1 VRLPSLDHNNIQEE
15 LTMPSRSISLAL
27 RVFRTSTL
35 TVLIGC
41 VFTVSVYAQKTKTGF
56 QSFVVGNPADAQ
68 PSQNLSPGLVLMGG
82 GTDVDAAFQ
91 WMCGRA
97 GGGDF
102 LVIRTTGTDAYNSY
116 IQELCPQMD
125 SVETIIITSITGANS
140 AYVSSQIQNAE
151 ALWIAGGDQ
160 STYVALWRNTAV
172 QTGVNFLLN
181 SKQAP
186 VGGTSAGLAVL
197 SQFIYTGALG
207 SVTSSQA
214 LANPFHRYVTLDR
227 DLFQQVLGAG
237 KLYDSHFVTRDRMG
251 RSLVF
256 LARIVNNGWAAQP
269 RGIGIDERTAL
280 LVLPTGAA
288 TMVGSGAAYFLQAPG
303 PAQVLADRTPMTYLN
318 IGVYKLPQG
327 GTFNFSTWTGTG
339 GVAYTLNV
347 NNGSV
352 TSTQAGGNIY

>member
-1 VRLPSLDHNNIQEE
+1 M
-15 LTMPSRSISLAL
+15 LTRSFVAVSL
-27 RVFRTSTL
+27 RVFCTL
-35 TVLIGC
+35 IVIG
-41 VFTVSVYAQKTKTGF
+41 VFASSIYAGPKPGF
-56 QSFVVGNPADAQ
+56 QAFIVGNPVDA
-68 PSQNLSPGLVLMGG
+68 PPAPGLSPGLVLMGG

-91 WMCGRA
+91 WMCQRA

-102 LVIRTTGTDAYNSY
+102 VVIRTTGTDAYNPY

-125 SVETIIITSITGANS
+125 SVETIIITTVTGANS
-140 AYVSSQIQNAE
+140 AYVSSHIQNAE

-160 STYVALWRNTAV
+160 STYVNLWRGTAV
-172 QTGVNFLLN
+172 QTGVNFLIN
-181 SKQAP
+181 SKMTP

-197 SQFIYTGALG
+197 SQFIYTGQLG

-227 DLFQQVLGAG
+227 DLFQQGLGVD

-251 RSLVF
+251 RSLTF
-256 LARIVNNGWAAQP
+256 LARIVNNGWATQP
-269 RGIGIDERTAL
+269 RGIGVDERTAL
-280 LVLPTGAA
+280 LVTPNGAA
-288 TMVGSGAAYFLQAPG
+288 TMVGEGAAYFLQAPG
-303 PAQVLADRTPMTYLN
+303 PAQVLVEKTPLTYLN
-318 IGVYKLPQG
+318 IGVYKVPQG

-347 NNGSV
+347 NNGSL

>member
-1 VRLPSLDHNNIQEE
+1 MLTRSFVAVSLRILCAVAVISAVAS
-15 LTMPSRSISLAL
+15 LT
-27 RVFRTSTL
+27 
-35 TVLIGC
+35 
-41 VFTVSVYAQKTKTGF
+41 YAGPKPGF
-56 QSFVVGNPADAQ
+56 QAFIVGNPNDA
-68 PSQNLSPGLVLMGG
+68 PPAPTLNPGLVLMGG

-91 WMCGRA
+91 WMCQRA

-102 LVIRTTGTDAYNSY
+102 VVIRTTGTDAYNPY
-116 IQELCPQMD
+116 IQALCPQMD
-125 SVETIIITSITGANS
+125 SVETIIITSVTGANS
-140 AYVSSQIQNAE
+140 AYVSSHIQNAE

-160 STYVALWRNTAV
+160 STYVNLWRGTAV

-181 SKQAP
+181 SKLAP

-197 SQFIYTGALG
+197 SQFIYTGQLG

-227 DLFQQVLGAG
+227 DLFQSALGVD

-251 RSLVF
+251 RSLTF

-269 RGIGIDERTAL
+269 RGIGVDEETAL
-280 LVLPTGAA
+280 LVLTNGAVS
-288 TMVGSGAAYFLQAPG
+288 MVGSGAAYFLQAPG
-303 PAQVLADRTPMTYLN
+303 AAQVLAEKTPLTYLN
-318 IGVYKLPQG
+318 IGVYKVPQG
-327 GTFNFSTWTGTG
+327 GTFNFSTWSGTG

>member
-1 VRLPSLDHNNIQEE
+1 M
-15 LTMPSRSISLAL
+15 LTRSFVAVSL
-27 RVFRTSTL
+27 RVL
-35 TVLIGC
+35 CALAVI
-41 VFTVSVYAQKTKTGF
+41 SVVASSIYAGPKPGF
-56 QSFVVGNPADAQ
+56 QAFIAGNPADAPQ
-68 PSQNLSPGLVLMGG
+68 SPSLSPGLVLMGG

-91 WMCGRA
+91 WMCQRA

-102 LVIRTTGTDAYNSY
+102 VVIRTTGTDAYNPY
-116 IQELCPQMD
+116 IQQLCPQMD
-125 SVETIIITSITGANS
+125 SVETIIITSVTGANS
-140 AYVSSQIQNAE
+140 AYVSSHIQTAE

-160 STYVALWRNTAV
+160 STYVNLWRGTAV

-181 SKQAP
+181 SKLAP

-197 SQFIYTGALG
+197 SQFIYTGELG

-227 DLFQQVLGAG
+227 DLFQSALGVN

-251 RSLVF
+251 RSLTF
-256 LARIVNNGWAAQP
+256 LARIVNNGWATQP
-269 RGIGIDERTAL
+269 RGIGVDEETAL
-280 LVLPTGAA
+280 LVTPNGAVS
-288 TMVGSGAAYFLQAPG
+288 MVGTGAAYFLQAPG
-303 PAQVLADRTPMTYLN
+303 PAQVLADRTPLTYLN
-318 IGVYKLPQG
+318 IGVYKVPQG

>member
-1 VRLPSLDHNNIQEE
+1 MLVCL
-15 LTMPSRSISLAL
+15 
-27 RVFRTSTL
+27 RTSIFAL
-35 TVLIGC
+35 AILCLFASG
-41 VFTVSVYAQKTKTGF
+41 VYAAKSKDGF
-56 QSFVVGNPADAQ
+56 QAFIVGNPADAQ
-68 PSQNLSPGLVLMGG
+68 QSPSLSPGLVLMGG

-91 WMCGRA
+91 WMCQKA

-102 LVIRTTGTDAYNSY
+102 VVIRTTGTDAYNPY
-116 IQELCPQMD
+116 IQDLCPQMD
-125 SVETIIITSITGANS
+125 SVETIIITTTAGANS
-140 AYVSSQIQNAE
+140 AYVSSHIQNAE

-160 STYVALWRNTAV
+160 STYTALWRGTAV

-181 SKQAP
+181 SKHAP

-214 LANPFHRYVTLDR
+214 LVNPFHRYVTLER
-227 DLFQQVLGAG
+227 DLFNSALGG
-237 KLYDSHFVTRDRMG
+237 SKLYDSHFVTRDRMG

-269 RGIGIDERTAL
+269 RGIGIDEETAI
-280 LVLPTGAA
+280 LVEPNGAGS
-288 TMVGSGAAYFLQAPG
+288 MVGSGAAYFLQAPG

-318 IGVYKLPQG
+318 IGVYKVPQG
-327 GTFNFSTWTGTG
+327 AIFNLSTWTGTG

>member
-1 VRLPSLDHNNIQEE
+1 MRILCAFVVVGVLA
-15 LTMPSRSISLAL
+15 TSI
-27 RVFRTSTL
+27 
-35 TVLIGC
+35 
-41 VFTVSVYAQKTKTGF
+41 YAAPKTGF
-56 QSFVVGNPADAQ
+56 QAFIAGNPGDAQ
-68 PSQNLSPGLVLMGG
+68 PAPTLSPGLVLMGG

-91 WMCGRA
+91 WMCQRA

-102 LVIRTTGTDAYNSY
+102 VVIRTTGTDAYNPY
-116 IQELCPQMD
+116 IQQLCPQMD
-125 SVETIIITSITGANS
+125 SVETIIITSVAGANS
-140 AYVSSQIQNAE
+140 AYVSTQIQNAE

-160 STYVALWRNTAV
+160 STYVNLWRGTAV

-181 SKQAP
+181 TKQAP

-197 SQFIYTGALG
+197 SQFIYTGELG

-227 DLFQQVLGAG
+227 DLFQSALGQN

-269 RGIGIDERTAL
+269 RGIGIDEATAL
-280 LVLPTGAA
+280 LVLPNGSA

-303 PAQVLADRTPMTYLN
+303 AAQVLADKTPLTYLN

-327 GTFNFSTWTGTG
+327 GTFNFGTWNGNG

-347 NNGSV
+347 NNGAL

>member
-1 VRLPSLDHNNIQEE
+1 M
-15 LTMPSRSISLAL
+15 LTRSFVAVSL
-27 RVFRTSTL
+27 RVARNLLVASAL
-35 TVLIGC
+35 VAALA
-41 VFTVSVYAQKTKTGF
+41 SSLQAAPKQGF
-56 QSFVVGNPADAQ
+56 QAFIVGNPADAQ
-68 PSQNLSPGLVLMGG
+68 PAPGLSPGLVLMGG

-91 WMCGRA
+91 WMCQRA

-102 LVIRTTGTDAYNSY
+102 VVIRTTGTDAYNPY
-116 IQELCPQMD
+116 IQGLCPQMD
-125 SVETIIITSITGANS
+125 SVETIIISSVAGANS
-140 AYVSSQIQNAE
+140 AYVSSHIQNAE

-160 STYVALWRNTAV
+160 STYVDLWRGTAV

-181 SKQAP
+181 SKLAP

-207 SVTSSQA
+207 SVTSTQA

-227 DLFQQVLGAG
+227 DLFQSALGAN

-256 LARIVNNGWAAQP
+256 LARIVNNGWTTQP
-269 RGIGIDERTAL
+269 RAIGIDEETAI
-280 LVLPTGAA
+280 LVTPNGAG
-288 TMVGSGAAYFLQAPG
+288 TMVGTGAAYFLQAPG
-303 PAQVLADRTPMTYLN
+303 PAQVLADKTPLTYLN
-318 IGVYKLPQG
+318 IGVYKVPQG
-327 GTFNFSTWTGTG
+327 GSFNLSTWSGSG

-347 NNGSV
+347 NNGVV

>member
-1 VRLPSLDHNNIQEE
+1 MFKNACV
-15 LTMPSRSISLAL
+15 AL
-27 RVFRTSTL
+27 LLCT
-35 TVLIGC
+35 
-41 VFTVSVYAQKTKTGF
+41 FTFAAAKSKTGYT
-56 QSFVVGNPADAQ
+56 SFIVGNPADA
-68 PSQNLSPGLVLMGG
+68 PASASLSPGLVLMGG
-82 GTDVDAAFQ
+82 GLDVDEAFQ
-91 WMCGRA
+91 WMCQRA

-102 LVIRTTGTDAYNSY
+102 VVIRATGTDAYNPY
-116 IQELCPQMD
+116 IQQLCPQMD
-125 SVETIIITSITGANS
+125 SVETIIITSTTGANS

-160 STYVALWRNTAV
+160 STYVNLWRGTAV

-181 SKQAP
+181 TKQAP

-197 SQFIYTGALG
+197 SQFIYTGELG

-227 DLFQQVLGAG
+227 DLFQSALGQN

-256 LARIVNNGWAAQP
+256 LARIVNNGWSAQP
-269 RGIGIDERTAL
+269 RGIGIDEQTAL
-280 LVLPTGAA
+280 LVLPNGSAS
-288 TMVGSGAAYFLQAPG
+288 MVGIGAAYFLQAPG
-303 PAQVLADRTPMTYLN
+303 PAQVLADKTPLTYLN

-327 GTFNFSTWTGTG
+327 GTFNLSTWNGSG

-347 NNGSV
+347 NNGAL

>member
-1 VRLPSLDHNNIQEE
+1 M
-15 LTMPSRSISLAL
+15 LTRTVLAFVVLCGISISISA
-27 RVFRTSTL
+27 
-35 TVLIGC
+35 
-41 VFTVSVYAQKTKTGF
+41 APKTGF
-56 QSFVVGNPADAQ
+56 TSFVVGNPGDAQ
-68 PSQNLSPGLVLMGG
+68 PSPALSPGLVLMGG

-91 WMCGRA
+91 WMCQRA

-102 LVIRTTGTDAYNSY
+102 LVIRTTGTDAYNPY
-116 IQELCPQMD
+116 IQQLCPQMD
-125 SVETIIITSITGANS
+125 SVETIIITSVTGANS
-140 AYVSSQIQNAE
+140 AYVSTQIQNAE

-160 STYVALWRNTAV
+160 STYVSLWRGTAV

-227 DLFQQVLGAG
+227 DLFQSALGG
-237 KLYDSHFVTRDRMG
+237 NKLYDSHFVTRDRLG

-256 LARIVNNGWAAQP
+256 LARIVNNGWATQP
-269 RGIGIDERTAL
+269 RAIGIDEETAL

-288 TMVGSGAAYFLQAPG
+288 SMVGVGAAYFLQAPG
-303 PAQVLADRTPMTYLN
+303 PAQVLADKTPLTYLN
-318 IGVYKLPQG
+318 IGVYKVPQG
-327 GTFNFSTWTGTG
+327 GTFNLSTWTGAG
-339 GVAYTLNV
+339 GIAYTLNV

>member
-1 VRLPSLDHNNIQEE
+1 MLTRSVSTFRSLI
-15 LTMPSRSISLAL
+15 LTFAVLCGLSASLHA
-27 RVFRTSTL
+27 
-35 TVLIGC
+35 
-41 VFTVSVYAQKTKTGF
+41 APKTGF
-56 QSFVVGNPADAQ
+56 TSFIVGNPADAQ
-68 PSQNLSPGLVLMGG
+68 PSQTLSPGLVLMGG

-91 WMCGRA
+91 WMCQRA

-102 LVIRTTGTDAYNSY
+102 VVIRTTGTDAYNPY
-116 IQELCPQMD
+116 IQQLCPQMD
-125 SVETIIITSITGANS
+125 SVETIIITSVTGANS
-140 AYVSSQIQNAE
+140 TYVSSHIQNAE

-160 STYVALWRNTAV
+160 STYVDLWRGTAV

-181 SKQAP
+181 SKLAP

-227 DLFQQVLGAG
+227 DLFQSSLGVN

-269 RGIGIDERTAL
+269 RAIGIDEETAL

-288 TMVGSGAAYFLQAPG
+288 TMVGVGAAYFLQAPG
-303 PAQVLADRTPMTYLN
+303 PAQVLADKTPLTYLN

-327 GTFNFSTWTGTG
+327 GTFNLSSWTGTG

-347 NNGSV
+347 NNGSL
-352 TSTQAGGNIY
+352 TSTQAGGSIY

>member
-1 VRLPSLDHNNIQEE
+1 M
-15 LTMPSRSISLAL
+15 LTRILLTFVLLCGISVSINAAAS
-27 RVFRTSTL
+27 
-35 TVLIGC
+35 
-41 VFTVSVYAQKTKTGF
+41 KTGF
-56 QSFVVGNPADAQ
+56 TSFIVGNAGDAQ

-91 WMCGRA
+91 WMCQRA

-102 LVIRTTGTDAYNSY
+102 VVIRTTGTDAYNPY
-116 IQELCPQMD
+116 IQQLCPQMD
-125 SVETIIITSITGANS
+125 SVETIIITSVTGANS
-140 AYVSSQIQNAE
+140 AYVSTQIQNAE

-160 STYVALWRNTAV
+160 STYVDLWRGTAV

-181 SKQAP
+181 SKHAP

-227 DLFQQVLGAG
+227 DLFQVSLGVNQ
-237 KLYDSHFVTRDRMG
+237 LYDSHFVTRDRMG

-256 LARIVNNGWAAQP
+256 LARIVNNGWSTQP
-269 RGIGIDERTAL
+269 RGIGIDEETAL

-288 TMVGSGAAYFLQAPG
+288 TMVGVGAAYFLQAPG
-303 PAQVLADRTPMTYLN
+303 PAQVLAAKTPLTYLN

-327 GTFNFSTWTGTG
+327 GTFNLSSGRGRG

-347 NNGSV
+347 NNGAL

>member
-1 VRLPSLDHNNIQEE
+1 MLTLAEVSLHIARK
-15 LTMPSRSISLAL
+15 LMLIAVTLCLLAAP
-27 RVFRTSTL
+27 F
-35 TVLIGC
+35 
-41 VFTVSVYAQKTKTGF
+41 YAAANKSGF
-56 QSFVVGNPADAQ
+56 QSFIVGNPADAQ
-68 PSQNLSPGLVLMGG
+68 QSPNLSPGLVLMGG

-91 WMCGRA
+91 WMCQRA

-102 LVIRTTGTDAYNSY
+102 VVIRTTGTDAYNPY
-116 IQELCPQMD
+116 IQQLCPQMD
-125 SVETIIITSITGANS
+125 SVETIIITSTTGANS

-160 STYVALWRNTAV
+160 STYVNLWRGTAV

-181 SKQAP
+181 SKHAP

-197 SQFIYTGALG
+197 SQFIYTGELG

-227 DLFQQVLGAG
+227 DLFQSVLGQT

-256 LARIVNNGWAAQP
+256 LARIVDNGWAAQP
-269 RGIGIDERTAL
+269 RGIGIDEETAL

-288 TMVGSGAAYFLQAPG
+288 SMVGVGAAYFLQAPG
-303 PAQVLADRTPMTYLN
+303 PAQVLAAKTPMTYLN

-327 GTFNFSTWTGTG
+327 GAFDFSQWSGTG

>member
-1 VRLPSLDHNNIQEE
+1 MLKRYFVAVS
-15 LTMPSRSISLAL
+15 L
-27 RVFRTSTL
+27 RVIRTSTL
-35 TVLIGC
+35 TIGVVC
-41 VFTVSVYAQKTKTGF
+41 ILASSLYAAPKQGF
-56 QSFVVGNPADAQ
+56 QAFIVGNPADAQ
-68 PSQNLSPGLVLMGG
+68 QSPSLSPGLVLMGG

-91 WMCGRA
+91 WMCQRA

-102 LVIRTTGTDAYNSY
+102 VVIRTSGTDAYNPY
-116 IQELCPQMD
+116 IQQLCPQMD
-125 SVETIIITSITGANS
+125 SVETIIITSVTGANS
-140 AYVSSQIQNAE
+140 GYVSSHIENAE

-160 STYVALWRNTAV
+160 STYVELWRGTAV
-172 QTGVNFLLN
+172 QSGVNFLLN

-197 SQFIYTGALG
+197 SQFIYTGQLG

-227 DLFQQVLGAG
+227 DLFQSELGVD

-269 RGIGIDERTAL
+269 RGIGFDEETAI
-280 LVLPTGAA
+280 LVTPNGAG
-288 TMVGSGAAYFLQAPG
+288 TMVGTGAAYFLQAPG
-303 PAQVLADRTPMTYLN
+303 PAQVLAEKTPLTYLN
-318 IGVYKLPQG
+318 IGVYKVPQG
-327 GTFNFSTWTGTG
+327 GTFDFSTWTGTG

-347 NNGSV
+347 NNGVV

>member
-1 VRLPSLDHNNIQEE
+1 MLVCL
-15 LTMPSRSISLAL
+15 
-27 RVFRTSTL
+27 RTSTFAL
-35 TVLIGC
+35 AILCLFASG
-41 VFTVSVYAQKTKTGF
+41 VYAAKGKDGF
-56 QSFVVGNPADAQ
+56 QAFIVGNPADVQ
-68 PSQNLSPGLVLMGG
+68 QSPSLSPGLVLMGG

-91 WMCGRA
+91 WMCQKA

-102 LVIRTTGTDAYNSY
+102 VVIRTTGTDAYNPY
-116 IQELCPQMD
+116 IQGLCPQMD
-125 SVETIIITSITGANS
+125 SVETIIITTTTGANS

-160 STYVALWRNTAV
+160 STYTALWRGTAV

-181 SKQAP
+181 SKHAP

-214 LANPFHRYVTLDR
+214 LANPFHRYVTLER
-227 DLFQQVLGAG
+227 DLFQSALGG
-237 KLYDSHFVTRDRMG
+237 SKLYDSHFVTRDRLG

-269 RGIGIDERTAL
+269 RGIGIDEETAI
-280 LVLPTGAA
+280 LVEPNGAGS
-288 TMVGSGAAYFLQAPG
+288 MVGTGAAYFLQAPG

-318 IGVYKLPQG
+318 IGVYKVPQG
-327 GTFNFSTWTGTG
+327 ATFNLSTWTGTG